1 MTSQSSA
8 VHLDVARRS
17 GVSPGMLASD
27 SDRDAAA
34 GLLGEAFAAG
44 RLTADEHA
52 ERLQA
57 AYAAR
62 TWGDL
67 AAQTSDLPGPSGATA
82 ASAAPRIT
90 HQIDPCL
97 LCALLIACP
106 PVGIAFLLAA
116 RRSGRA
122 TGSAHAENR

>member
-1 MTSQSSA
+1 MTSQTS
-8 VHLDVARRS
+8 VVDLGVARRA
-17 GVSPGMLASD
+17 GASPGMLASD

-62 TWGDL
+62 TWADL
-67 AAQTSDLPGPSGATA
+67 AAQTSDLPGPSRATA
-82 ASAAPRIT
+82 ASAPRIT
-90 HQIDPCL
+90 DQIDPCL
-97 LCALLIACP
+97 LCALLILCP
-106 PVGIAFLLAA
+106 PIGI
-116 RRSGRA
+116 S
-122 TGSAHAENR
+122 

>member
-1 MTSQSSA
+1 MTVQSSA
-8 VHLDVARRS
+8 VHLDVARRAGAS
-17 GVSPGMLASD
+17 RAMLASD

-62 TWGDL
+62 TWADL
-67 AAQTSDLPGPSGATA
+67 AAQTSDLPGPSRATA
-82 ASAAPRIT
+82 ASAAPGIT
-90 HQIDPCL
+90 DQIDPCL
-97 LCALLIACP
+97 LCALLMLCP

-116 RRSGRA
+116 RRRA
-122 TGSAHAENR
+122 RAAGTEHAEDR

>member
-1 MTSQSSA
+1 MTVQDSA
-8 VHLDVARRS
+8 VQLDVVRRAS
-17 GVSPGMLASD
+17 ASPGMLASD

-52 ERLQA
+52 ERLRA

-62 TWGDL
+62 TWADL
-67 AAQTSDLPGPSGATA
+67 VAQTSDLPGPSGATA

-90 HQIDPCL
+90 DQIDPCL
-97 LCALLIACP
+97 LCALLILCP
-106 PVGIAFLLAA
+106 PVGIALLLAA
-116 RRSGRA
+116 RRSARA
-122 TGSAHAENR
+122 AGSAYAEDR

>member
-1 MTSQSSA
+1 MTSQNSA
-8 VHLDVARRS
+8 VQLDVARRAS
-17 GVSPGMLASD
+17 VSPGMLASD

-44 RLTADEHA
+44 RLTADEHS

-62 TWGDL
+62 TWADL
-67 AAQTSDLPGPSGATA
+67 AAQTSDLPGPSRAAA

-90 HQIDPCL
+90 QRIDPCL

-116 RRSGRA
+116 RRSARA
-122 TGSAHAENR
+122 TGSAYAEDR